1 MKLAIRHL
9 LWTIFGLALFVSESA
24 FGQSAQPNATN
35 EPAPVAAT
43 ASEATAAEKTATKPA
58 AEQPAKTKND
68 EKPAEPKKAG
78 EKPGKQPEPDNGK
91 PDKVAAKKA
100 EPKQQSKDE
109 PATETVKKSP
119 LKIRVTL
126 RGKFEAQTTREVFV
140 RLKEWKTLEVVKA
153 APHGSRV
160 KKGETLVQFNT
171 DDIERTIADH
181 RADQQIAAIQFK
193 RAESNLRLL
202 EASTPLERAAAERNK
217 RIADEDLLRF
227 LGVERPLSEKAED
240 FMLKMYHNSLQ
251 YEEEELR
258 QLEKMYKADDLTE
271 ETEEIILKR
280 QRDTVERAKFSVE
293 IARILHEQAVKIQL
307 PRAEEG
313 RKESMRRRTIDL
325 DRAKAALPL
334 ALEQQK
340 LELEKLKVQ
349 QDRSQQ
355 RLQKLLAD
363 RDAMKVVAPVDG
375 VVYYGQFVRG
385 DWNGASS
392 AADDLRPGGD
402 VTSGQVFMTIV
413 QPRPMVIRATVSE
426 RDLHWTRSGLRGTVE
441 ATGYPDMK
449 LSTVLSKIDTIPAIG
464 GKFEALFNIE
474 LDKQAE
480 MLVPEMTCTIKLA
493 PYVNKDAL
501 TIPASALF
509 TDELD
514 DEEQYVYVLPK
525 DGKPKKQSVTAGKKS
540 GDRVEIVKG
549 LREGDRIL
557 REKPKEDE
565 ATK

>member
-9 LWTIFGLALFVSESA
+9 LWTVFGLALLVSGEA

-35 EPAPVAAT
+35 TTAPAAAA
-43 ASEATAAEKTATKPA
+43 ASEAAAEKTATKPA
-58 AEQPAKTKND
+58 AEQPAKAKKD
-68 EKPAEPKKAG
+68 EKPADPKKAA
-78 EKPGKQPEPDNGK
+78 EKPGKQPEADNGK
-91 PDKVAAKKA
+91 SDKAEAKKP
-100 EPKQQSKDE
+100 ESKAE

-119 LKIRVTL
+119 LKIQVTL
-126 RGKFEAQTTREVFV
+126 RGTFEAQTTREIFV

-153 APHGSRV
+153 APHGARV

-171 DDIERTIADH
+171 DDIERTIADL

-193 RAESNLRLL
+193 RAEANLRLL
-202 EASTPLERAAAERNK
+202 EASTPLEMAAAERSK

-227 LGVERPLSEKAED
+227 VGVERPLSEKAED
-240 FMLKMYHNSLQ
+240 FMLKMYQNSLQ

-307 PRAEEG
+307 PRAEES
-313 RKESMRRRTIDL
+313 RKESMRRQTIEL
-325 DRAKAALPL
+325 DRTKATLPM

-349 QDRSQQ
+349 QQRSQQ

-413 QPRPMVIRATVSE
+413 QPRPLVIRATVSE
-426 RDLHWTRSGLRGTVE
+426 RDLHWMRPGLRGTVE
-441 ATGYPDMK
+441 ATGYPDLK
-449 LSTVLSKIDTIPAIG
+449 LSAVLSKIDTVPAIG

-480 MLVPEMTCTIKLA
+480 MLVPEMTCTIKLT

-514 DEEQYVYVLPK
+514 DQEQYVYVLPK

-557 REKPKEDE
+557 REKPKDDE
-565 ATK
+565 AAK